1 MLGCHL
7 VRSPTTVLVLV
18 PAAVLVA
25 IAIPAVLRFRARR
38 RLARLNIS
46 GGRKALVLYLAERG
60 R

>member
-1 MLGCHL
+1 MLAL
-7 VRSPTTVLVLV
+7 VPVVLVVVVAVAL
-18 PAAVLVA
+18 PAA
-25 IAIPAVLRFRARR
+25 LRYRARR